1 MFAPLIVALW
11 RCSYACFL
19 ETLDATVIVALHSGC
34 NHCGMDDCALFMAH
48 HFILFSS
55 KIDLL
60 TVPLRWIPSRPTLEN
75 YRSLFFEY
83 GGESV
88 NVRLFIKSL
97 TNSVIISLSTM
108 GIATILGVLA
118 AYAIVRLRFRGN
130 QGMILTMMSIQLIPP
145 IILVIPL
152 YVIMRQAKLL
162 DTRLGL
168 IIVDLSITLPLVI
181 WLMRSY
187 FASIPSELEDA
198 ARIDGCTYLDAL
210 FRIVLPLSGPG
221 LVSVMIFAFIASWNE
236 HLYAFIYTN
245 INAKTLPV
253 LIGEFSTKLG
263 LEYLKIAAAGVLAS
277 LPPVFLA
284 LIFQR
289 FIIRGLTAGAIK

>member
-1 MFAPLIVALW
+1 MRASLKHLMPRLLLYILVVIIVVWTIAPYLWLII
-11 RCSYACFL
+11 S
-19 ETLDATVIVALHSGC
+19 S
-34 NHCGMDDCALFMAH
+34 
-48 HFILFSS
+48 FSS
-55 KIDLL
+55 KLDLL

-118 AYAIVRLRFRGN
+118 AYAIARLRFRGN

-162 DTRLGL
+162 DTHLGL
-168 IIVDLSITLPLVI
+168 IIVDLSIALPLVI

-236 HLYAFIYTN
+236 YLYAFIYTN

>member
-1 MFAPLIVALW
+1 MHLSS
-11 RCSYACFL
+11 RR
-19 ETLDATVIVALHSGC
+19 TLRTLLLYVIVLMIVIWTIAPYLWLIISS
-34 NHCGMDDCALFMAH
+34 
-48 HFILFSS
+48 FSS
-55 KIDLL
+55 KIELL
-60 TVPLRWIPSRPTLEN
+60 TVPLRWLPSRPTLEN

-83 GGESV
+83 GEQSV
-88 NVRLFIKSL
+88 NARLLRSL
-97 TNSVIISLSTM
+97 SNSAIISLSTM
-108 GIATILGVLA
+108 VIAVILGVLA
-118 AYAIVRLRFRGN
+118 AYAIARLRFRGS
-130 QGMILTMMSIQLIPP
+130 QWMILAMMTIQLIPP

-162 DTRLGL
+162 DTHLGL
-168 IIVDLSITLPLVI
+168 IIVDLSIALPLVI

-236 HLYAFIYTN
+236 YLYAFIYTN
-245 INAKTLPV
+245 VNAKTLPV

-277 LPPVFLA
+277 LPPVVLA

>member
-1 MFAPLIVALW
+1 MRASLKHLMPRLLLYILVVIIVVWTIAPYLWLII
-11 RCSYACFL
+11 S
-19 ETLDATVIVALHSGC
+19 S
-34 NHCGMDDCALFMAH
+34 
-48 HFILFSS
+48 FSS

-118 AYAIVRLRFRGN
+118 AYAIARLRFRGN

-162 DTRLGL
+162 DTHLGL
-168 IIVDLSITLPLVI
+168 IIVDLSIALPLVI

-236 HLYAFIYTN
+236 YLYAFIYTN

>member
-1 MFAPLIVALW
+1 MRASLKHLMPRLLLYILVVIIVVWTIAPYLWLII
-11 RCSYACFL
+11 S
-19 ETLDATVIVALHSGC
+19 S
-34 NHCGMDDCALFMAH
+34 
-48 HFILFSS
+48 FSS

-60 TVPLRWIPSRPTLEN
+60 TVPLRWIPSHPTLEN

-118 AYAIVRLRFRGN
+118 AYAIARLRFRGN

-162 DTRLGL
+162 DTHLGL
-168 IIVDLSITLPLVI
+168 IIVDLSIALPLVI

-236 HLYAFIYTN
+236 YLYAFIYTN